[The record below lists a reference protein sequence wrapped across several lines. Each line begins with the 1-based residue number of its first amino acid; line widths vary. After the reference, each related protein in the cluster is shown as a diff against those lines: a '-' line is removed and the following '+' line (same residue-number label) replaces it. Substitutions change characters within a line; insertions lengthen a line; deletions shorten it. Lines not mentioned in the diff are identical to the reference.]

1 MSSQHKLYNYEVS
14 PPAEVWK
21 HISQELEDVNGFR
34 NVSKKLQALQVA
46 PPPIAW
52 DHIAGELDEEQSF
65 TILAKKLSAVSV
77 HPPAEM
83 WHRINGELDLHLPVI
98 KKEAPV
104 IPLRKRVIR
113 YAVAAATLGVLILTA
128 NLMVQRSDKDVD
140 VITQTFADN
149 IPPAANQAAV
159 TQPDAMQLAQQPAK
173 NQDSNVQAPN
183 STAAA
188 TSADGYVTT
197 SNGNM
202 YTTSVERN
210 REMDGRYI
218 VLMTE
223 DGNVVRMNKKVSN
236 MADCIAGEVE
246 TQECTNQIA
255 EWQKELAN
263 MPVLASPDNIL
274 GLLEL
279 ASKEPAT
286 AGL

>member
-21 HISQELEDVNGFR
+21 HIAQELEDVNGFR
-34 NVSKKLQALQVA
+34 SVSKKLQALQVA
-46 PPPIAW
+46 PPPVAW
-52 DHIAGELDEEQSF
+52 HAIAGELDQELSF
-65 TILAKKLSAVSV
+65 NILAKKLSAASV
-77 HPPAEM
+77 EPPAEM
-83 WHRINGELDLHLPVI
+83 WHRINGELDLHLPAI

-104 IPLRKRVIR
+104 VPLRKRVLR
-113 YAVAAATLGVLILTA
+113 YAVAAVTLGILILTA

-140 VITQTFADN
+140 VITKTFTDN
-149 IPPAANQAAV
+149 IPLVANQAAV
-159 TQPDAMQLAQQPAK
+159 SQPDAVQLAQQPVK
-173 NQDSNVQAPN
+173 SHD
-183 STAAA
+183 STALSPKNSQNT
-188 TSADGYVTT
+188 TSSDGYITT

-202 YTTSVERN
+202 YTTTVERN

-223 DGNVVRMNKKVSN
+223 EGNVVRMNKKVSN
-236 MADCIAGEVE
+236 MADCISGEVE
-246 TQECTNQIA
+246 TQECNHQIA

-263 MPVLASPDNIL
+263 IPVFASPDNIL